1 MSFYGALFRK
11 AWTAFRRGWKPV
23 LCATLLS
30 MLPALVQGVLTGTHV
45 LSRGTSSGLILTVLL
60 LLCSLLFVPGL
71 TIICLKLLRGEKA
84 GLRDLLEGLRRFGR
98 FLAADLLFSLMVTGL
113 LLAFLVPFVLSG
125 APRRV
130 NIVFWMEAAAFIA
143 GFLWLFSLYGLFPK
157 TVVDQDVRGP
167 VAVLRRSRELT
178 RGFRWRF
185 LGLNV
190 LFFALSLLTYLLGAN
205 PHPGVI
211 ALRWVITFVNSV
223 LNPMLTC
230 AFYEAICNPGA
241 DGTGPQKDA
250 LGLSRGDETMGE
262 EVPVMSEAKPLP
274 GWYSRLYH
282 QRLTVCLWLL
292 AAACVIFLAAMLRNL
307 GGINAARV
315 LGFLYYP
322 GLAFCFWTGV
332 KALADGNRVKAVCA
346 SVVYLVWYTVSQV
359 MLADGDIVFL
369 FRYMPDTFFLNS
381 AFLAGVAFLAHI
393 LWGEKR
399 FGFIPFIV
407 VLLLLLSDVIGT
419 LTTMPNFGLMMRYG
433 LSEPSVVIS
442 YLCETFSRLLLT
454 AAFAVGLLPARF
466 GSRIVEE
473 AEQVSYEPEDED
485 NVTEDE

>member
-1 MSFYGALFRK
+1 MTFYADLIRKGRTALI
-11 AWTAFRRGWKPV
+11 RGWKPV

-45 LSRGTSSGLILTVLL
+45 LSRGTTSGLILTVLL

-71 TIICLKLLRGEKA
+71 IIICLKLLRGEKA

-113 LLAFLVPFVLSG
+113 LLVFLVPFVLSG

-130 NIVFWMEAAAFIA
+130 NIVFWMEAVAFIA

-250 LGLSRGDETMGE
+250 LGLSRGDETTGE

-282 QRLTVCLWLL
+282 RRLTVCLWLL
-292 AAACVIFLAAMLRNL
+292 VAACVIYLVQAVPIL
-307 GGINAARV
+307 GSLTSVQI
-315 LGFLYYP
+315 LGCLYVP
-322 GLAFCFWTGV
+322 GLAFFLWTGLKSLKEGSRE
-332 KALADGNRVKAVCA
+332 KAIAAAVL
-346 SVVYLVWYTVSQV
+346 YLVWYILNQMISAEWDFRI
-359 MLADGDIVFL
+359 LSL
-369 FRYMPDTFFLNS
+369 FFSSFFVTS
-381 AFLAGVAFLAHI
+381 AFAAGLAFLAHI

-399 FGFIPFIV
+399 FGFIPFLL
-407 VLLLLLSDVIGT
+407 VLLLLLSDVIGA